1 MSAAVIA
8 VRAASPRAHVD
19 LVGGTIVPRLV
30 SRTGTAAR
38 IALVA
43 GVALLLPGD
52 EVRIDVTVG
61 AGTTLDLEDVG
72 GTVCYGEATGDGP
85 WSRWTVHVTVEA
97 GARLRW
103 DGLPLV
109 IADGA
114 RVHRRTVVDLAP
126 GATALLREI
135 SVLGRTGE
143 RGGELRAEFVAHD
156 GLPLL
161 VEDLRVRGDRPEP
174 GVLGGRRVYD
184 TVTALGYRPPPPPG
198 IDVLDLDRPGAVARY
213 LGDDAHRSPL
223 HEIMDAWTE
232 RTPQ

>member
-1 MSAAVIA
+1 MSAAAVA

-30 SRTGTAAR
+30 SRTPDGAR

-43 GVALLLPGD
+43 GGALLLPGD
-52 EVRIDVTVG
+52 EVRIDITVG
-61 AGTTLDLEDVG
+61 AGASLELEDIG
-72 GTVCYGEATGDGP
+72 GTVCYGEADGGGP

-97 GARLRW
+97 GGRLRW

-109 IADGA
+109 VADGA
-114 RVHRRTVVDLAP
+114 RVHRRTSVTLAE
-126 GATALLREI
+126 GATAVLRET

-143 RGGELRAEFVAHD
+143 RGGELRAEFVAED

-161 VEDLRVRGDRPEP
+161 VEDLRVRGDAPEP

-184 TVTALGYRPPPPPG
+184 TVTALGFRPPTVPG
-198 IDVLDLDRPGAVARY
+198 LDVLDLDRPGAVARY
-213 LGDDAHRSPL
+213 LGDETHRSPL
-223 HEIMDAWTE
+223 DGVTAAWTDG
-232 RTPQ
+232 